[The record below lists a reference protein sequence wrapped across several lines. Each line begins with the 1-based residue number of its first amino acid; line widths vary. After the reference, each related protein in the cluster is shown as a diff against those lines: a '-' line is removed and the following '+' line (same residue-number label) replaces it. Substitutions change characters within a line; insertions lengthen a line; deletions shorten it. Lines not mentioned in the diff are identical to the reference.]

1 MIVKSLE
8 FKSFR
13 NLEDNKI
20 YPCDGVNI
28 IYGDNAQGKTNL
40 LEAVWMFSGG
50 HSFRGA
56 KESELI
62 NFESKKS
69 EITMDFFSQQRDQS
83 ATIRFSGNKKEVYI
97 NEVKKPSSAYLSE
110 CFSAVVF
117 SPEHLSLVKNGP
129 SLRRK
134 FIDGAICQQ
143 DVKFAVLLSKY
154 NRTVFQRNALLKEI
168 YRHPELEETLCIWDD
183 SLILLGAKIIAKRLE
198 YLKKLIVSAKEFHSG
213 ISSQKEELSIEY
225 VSSSCVEI
233 TDTEQ
238 IIADKLRDNFIRCKK
253 EDIKLSCTNCGP
265 HRDDLEFF
273 INGIKAKIFA
283 SQGQQRSIILSLK
296 LAEAQML
303 WQYFEEPPVVLLDDV
318 LSEIDRNR
326 QEFLLSNTKGCQTFI
341 TGCEVPVYENET
353 AKIFTIEK
361 GRVI

>member
-8 FKSFR
+8 FTSFR
-13 NLEDNKI
+13 NLKDNKI
-20 YPCDGVNI
+20 FPCEGVNV

-69 EITMDFFSQQRDQS
+69 EITMDFFSQGRDQT
-83 ATIRFSGNKKEVYI
+83 ATIRFTGNKKEVKI
-97 NEVKKPSSAYLSE
+97 NEVTKPSSAYLSQ

-143 DVKFAVLLSKY
+143 DIKFAVLLSKY

-168 YRHPELEETLCIWDD
+168 YRHPELEETICIWDD
-183 SLILLGAKIIAKRLE
+183 SLIILGARIIFKRLE
-198 YLKKLIVSAKEFHSG
+198 YLKKLQITAQDFHKG
-213 ISSQKEELSIEY
+213 ISNGKEELKIEY
-225 VSSSCVEI
+225 ISSAGVSFD
-233 TDTEQ
+233 DTEQ
-238 IIADKLRDNFIRCKK
+238 EIAEKLRENFERCRR

-265 HRDDLEFF
+265 HRDDLDFL
-273 INGIKAKIFA
+273 INGIKAKTFA

-303 WQYFEEPPVVLLDDV
+303 WQFFDEPPVVLLDDV
-318 LSEIDRNR
+318 LSEIDKNR
-326 QEFLLSNTKGCQTFI
+326 QEFLLSNTRGCQTFI
-341 TGCEVPVYENET
+341 TGCEVPVYENENS
-353 AKIFTIEK
+353 KIFTIEK
-361 GRVI
+361 GEVR